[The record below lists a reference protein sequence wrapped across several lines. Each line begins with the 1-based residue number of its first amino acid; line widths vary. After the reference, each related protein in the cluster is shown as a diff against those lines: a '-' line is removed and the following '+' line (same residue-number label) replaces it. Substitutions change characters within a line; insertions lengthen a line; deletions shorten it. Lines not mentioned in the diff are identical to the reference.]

1 MRVPRNMTQY
11 NIPDEQMQDILAR
24 IKNSTDYQKYV
35 KKRAEHIR
43 RGEMAQAMRVAKMME
58 QLEQRSIKYYIQ
70 SYYRHKEKVNDLLA
84 VMPDKD
90 QDMMAAYG
98 DAIVML
104 SDVLETLIVETN
116 QLLNKY
122 HPEFQIEMF
131 DKLAELS
138 NEAKKQVRMLDTQSY
153 SDAYMS
159 LYGITTDKLTN
170 MVINQAKSFVSKVK
184 SNAERL
190 INKAS

>member
-1 MRVPRNMTQY
+1 MTQY